1 MPAEEIAQVWR
12 QMVFGTLM
20 FWSLVGDETLVARI
34 ETAIRLLWG
43 GIGKKSQANS
53 AKKIGTV
60 KRK

>member
-1 MPAEEIAQVWR
+1 
-12 QMVFGTLM
+12 M

-53 AKKIGTV
+53 VKKIGTV